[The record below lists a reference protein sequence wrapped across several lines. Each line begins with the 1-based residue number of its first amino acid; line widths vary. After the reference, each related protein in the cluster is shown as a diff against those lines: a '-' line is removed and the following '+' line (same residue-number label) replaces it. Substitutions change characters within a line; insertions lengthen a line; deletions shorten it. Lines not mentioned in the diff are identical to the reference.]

1 MLPLF
6 SLWLVNKAAHTT
18 KVNTSESSVLV
29 KALLINIL
37 VRDTTHSK
45 EEGVHSL
52 YWKKFL
58 HGRKTAFFGITKV
71 FTSGWS
77 TISLNCF
84 PVLLIPTE
92 ACFESSPLALPPP
105 FPASYYY
112 RCLWSNCSIS
122 KTAPGKH
129 QMSSLCAYRDS
140 FITYSFC
147 RHPMQYS
154 YFYSPSE

>member
-29 KALLINIL
+29 KALLINNS
-37 VRDTTHSK
+37 VKDTTHCK
-45 EEGVHSL
+45 EEGVRSL
-52 YWKKFL
+52 YWKKFF
-58 HGRKTAFFGITKV
+58 HDRKTAFFGITEV

-84 PVLLIPTE
+84 PCTVDPNWSL
-92 ACFESSPLALPPP
+92 FESSPLALPPP

-129 QMSSLCAYRDS
+129 QMSSLCAYIDS